1 MCNYIPLKISAR
13 LNTPSM
19 HGDATFFHQ
28 YFYGDIPTGKCFM
41 ETKSLSILQVPCIE
55 MLTIFTHRYSK
66 DVVGMCMSCR
76 GKDSRCK
83 TLHGLLIKITAT
95 RKQQIQKAAYHL
107 LQASIITCLLFFYH
121 NRARNLRGIH
131 CNLTATE
138 PETKGSPA
146 VILQQTTYHFP
157 KHDSNRSG
165 NLIRITCLIFFS
177 NIHVARNLYI
187 PSPSQSLGWLHH
199 LRV

>member
-1 MCNYIPLKISAR
+1 MCFIQA
-13 LNTPSM
+13 
-19 HGDATFFHQ
+19 
-28 YFYGDIPTGKCFM
+28 
-41 ETKSLSILQVPCIE
+41 KSLSILQVPCIE

-83 TLHGLLIKITAT
+83 TLLGLLIKIYYN
-95 RKQQIQKAAYHL
+95 QKATDPKSCVSPAAT
-107 LQASIITCLLFFYH
+107 QQQQNEKATIITCLYFATTEPETLC
-121 NRARNLRGIH
+121 GIH
-131 CNLTATE
+131 CNLTAIE
-138 PETKGSPA
+138 PETKKRSPA
-146 VILQQTTYHFP
+146 VTCSQKTTYHFL

-165 NLIRITCLIFFS
+165 NLIRITCVIFFS